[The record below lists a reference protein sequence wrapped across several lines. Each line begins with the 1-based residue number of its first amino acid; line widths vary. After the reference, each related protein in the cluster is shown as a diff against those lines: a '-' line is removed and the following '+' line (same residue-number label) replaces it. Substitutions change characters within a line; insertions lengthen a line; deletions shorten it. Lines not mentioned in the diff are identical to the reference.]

1 MLNQNRRSYF
11 YNNLINYGIPV
22 ETRKITL
29 GDIQFI
35 LRNNQSIQF
44 LSFLILDEQQEY
56 MMDFIIERKSI
67 EDLES
72 SILDG
77 RYASMNSFWLYSF
90 KEQKSRL
97 QKCGITNV
105 FYLIEGEITSQEV
118 MTKSSLYQ
126 QMLSILVYYSVI
138 LSRWRCMISFM
149 CFKAPPQMRVFA
161 F

>member
-22 ETRKITL
+22 EARKITL

-77 RYASMNSFWLYSF
+77 RYASMNSF
-90 KEQKSRL
+90 
-97 QKCGITNV
+97 
-105 FYLIEGEITSQEV
+105 
-118 MTKSSLYQ
+118 
-126 QMLSILVYYSVI
+126 
-138 LSRWRCMISFM
+138 
-149 CFKAPPQMRVFA
+149 
-161 F
+161 

>member
-11 YNNLINYGIPV
+11 YNNLINYVITV
-22 ETRKITL
+22 ESKKINL

-77 RYASMNSFWLYSF
+77 RYASMNSF
-90 KEQKSRL
+90 
-97 QKCGITNV
+97 
-105 FYLIEGEITSQEV
+105 
-118 MTKSSLYQ
+118 
-126 QMLSILVYYSVI
+126 
-138 LSRWRCMISFM
+138 
-149 CFKAPPQMRVFA
+149 
-161 F
+161 